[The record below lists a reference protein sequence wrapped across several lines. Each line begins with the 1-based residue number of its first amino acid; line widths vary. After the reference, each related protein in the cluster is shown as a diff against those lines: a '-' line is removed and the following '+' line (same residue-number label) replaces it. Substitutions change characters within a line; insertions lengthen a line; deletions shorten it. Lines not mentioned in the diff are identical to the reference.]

1 MKRIIYCS
9 LISIVVIGMS
19 GCATI
24 VEGTDQTMYFT
35 ISPEEAVCTLS
46 QKGHSIA
53 TIGNGGGQITVPKSK
68 GDIAVDCTAEGYQR
82 QRVSLESSAS
92 GWGVVGCI
100 FIDLC
105 ITDYATGALN
115 KYQDSVMITLPK
127 KKHGDSIN
135 SSETQD
141 KQDRTTG
148 SRDSLSRLEELKDL
162 LDKGLITE
170 EEAAAKRAK
179 LLEDM

>member
-1 MKRIIYCS
+1 MKRTIYCL
-9 LISIVVIGMS
+9 LIGMMVIGMS
-19 GCATI
+19 GCASI
-24 VEGTDQTMYFT
+24 VEGTDQTMHFT

-46 QKGHSIA
+46 QKGYSIA

-68 GDIAVDCTAEGYQR
+68 ENIAVDCTAEGYQR

-115 KYQDSVMITLPK
+115 KYQDSVMITL
-127 KKHGDSIN
+127 
-135 SSETQD
+135 
-141 KQDRTTG
+141 
-148 SRDSLSRLEELKDL
+148 
-162 LDKGLITE
+162 TE
-170 EEAAAKRAK
+170 K
-179 LLEDM
+179 